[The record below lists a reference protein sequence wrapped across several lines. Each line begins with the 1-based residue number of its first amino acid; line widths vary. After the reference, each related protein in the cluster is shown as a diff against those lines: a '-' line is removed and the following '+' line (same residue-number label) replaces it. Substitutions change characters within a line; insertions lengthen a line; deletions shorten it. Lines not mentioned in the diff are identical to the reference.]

1 MLYFSLYLCFFFRQ
15 KTAYDMRISD
25 WSSDVCSSDLH
36 GPRAGIHQMPGML
49 GLGCAV
55 RGGRNICGCDHL
67 PQLFLVVTV
76 SSVDRRARRVVG
88 SGMFRPENGVG
99 QRDRCHI
106 VPVAVLGDLRIAVA
120 LHRHISDIARLQLLL
135 GEAAAL
141 HLTEVLAGLCRG
153 PVYRCLSRP
162 HST

>member
-88 SGMFRPENGVG
+88 SGMFRPEKGVG
-99 QRDRCHI
+99 QRDRCHN
-106 VPVAVLGDLRIAVA
+106 VQVAVLGDLRDRKSVVYGKSLSLRVGLVGRRIFKPNT
-120 LHRHISDIARLQLLL
+120 
-135 GEAAAL
+135 ET
-141 HLTEVLAGLCRG
+141 LT
-153 PVYRCLSRP
+153 YRNSNY
-162 HST
+162 